1 MALLTSPHNASWP
14 PALLQ
19 NCAIDTLKHE
29 LRKSILV
36 LKCRPQQTQFHCS
49 EQEAGELLTCT
60 RARHGIQQN
69 PSAENA
75 VGARNRHAYFQ
86 ARHGNRVT
94 LYTDAIA
101 DPERLPPIKLGHGF
115 SFRTESAWDDMFAHI
130 CDAKHF
136 IYITGVQS
144 CVMSLL

>member
-1 MALLTSPHNASWP
+1 VALLTSPHNASWP

-94 LYTDAIA
+94 LTRSQIQSVCRPSNWGMASAFARRAPGTTCLPTSAMRSISYTS
-101 DPERLPPIKLGHGF
+101 PVCNP
-115 SFRTESAWDDMFAHI
+115 
-130 CDAKHF
+130 
-136 IYITGVQS
+136 V
-144 CVMSLL
+144 